1 MFKRVGRSP
10 FSGLSSLFRFKTH
23 FHSSACVKEP
33 KLNSVLIDKTRNIGI
48 IAHIDAGK
56 TTTTERM
63 LYYSGKTQRIGNV
76 DEGDTVTDYLPSERE
91 RGITIQLA
99 AISIP
104 WNGHKINIID
114 TPGHADFTF
123 EVTRSLRVLDGAVT
137 ILDAV
142 AGVEAQTEKVWRQAA
157 SLGIPRIAYV
167 NKMDRPGAGFSRTV
181 KEIVS
186 KLHTRAVCINLPYFK
201 VKDSTDFEFSGV
213 LDVIYGKLLVWDPVA
228 DSSGKSVRAIDLNP
242 DDPELALLYE
252 TVAKSRES
260 MVETLGEF
268 DEKVIESFFEHEDYM
283 KVPPKILLEAIKTAT
298 INNDITPVLCGSSF
312 RNMGVQPLMDAVL
325 SYLPSPLQISLPEIT
340 SASSK
345 RMGKK
350 KKKSIV
356 SQSVNVPVEMDK
368 AKGLVINRNNN
379 LTVALAFKVTTHPA
393 RGVMTFFRVYSGK
406 LASNSTIVNTR
417 TGKKIHLRKL
427 MLMHGDVPEE
437 VLTISAGN
445 IGVVAGTDDDIITGD
460 TFVSHGVTHS
470 KSFTEAEAN
479 LTLLPIEIPPPLFN
493 SGIEPA
499 TAGDERY
506 MNDCIK
512 TLLREDPSLH
522 VHFDDDLGQ
531 TVLSGMGELHLEIIK
546 DRLVNDMKAKVRLR
560 DVAVSYKE
568 TVAKPDGSSI
578 SVTSPENPGIF
589 VAVTLDS
596 FEGDAANSAFVEE
609 EGATLLDLDNN
620 IIILEPTATPEVMT
634 KAVEERRW
642 KPEQSLEEL
651 QDTLIQGC
659 ATGLQIGG
667 PMFGLPLH
675 SCVVRITLW
684 NFPVDDKLASAATL
698 LDVARRVV
706 SRAVSSLSEKPG
718 DNFSVLEP
726 IMTTNVYVE
735 SDVLGEV
742 VHDLNN
748 RCQATILSIED
759 EASDSLD
766 TQSWAQDEAEKIY
779 LPEDYTM
786 KSIDKGIKNKKT
798 IVAETPL
805 REMIGYLSR
814 LRSITQGRGVFDMH
828 YQGMR
833 RAVKTRLS
841 AIKSEFTLL

>member
-1 MFKRVGRSP
+1 MFKTIARKPLAGSLYLLPLRSQ
-10 FSGLSSLFRFKTH
+10 FHTSGCLH
-23 FHSSACVKEP
+23 EP
-33 KLNSVLIDKTRNIGI
+33 KLNSVPIDKTRNIGI

-63 LYYSGKTQRIGNV
+63 LFYSGKTQRIGNV

-104 WNGHKINIID
+104 WNGHKVNIID

-157 SLGIPRIAYV
+157 GLGIPRIAYV

-201 VKDSTDFEFSGV
+201 AKGNHDFEFSGV
-213 LDVIYGKLLVWDPVA
+213 LDVIHNKLLVWDSVA
-228 DSSGKSVRAIDLNP
+228 DSSGKAVRAIDLDPEN
-242 DDPELALLYE
+242 PELAPLCE

-283 KVPPKILLEAIKTAT
+283 KIPTQVLQQAIREAT
-298 INNDITPVLCGSSF
+298 IRNQITPVLCGSSF
-312 RNMGVQPLMDAVL
+312 RNMGVQPLLDAVV
-325 SYLPSPLQISLPEIT
+325 SYLPSPLQTSLPEIT
-340 SASSK
+340 SSSSK
-345 RMGKK
+345 RVGKK
-350 KKKSIV
+350 KKKSVV
-356 SQSVNVPVEMDK
+356 SQTVDVAVEM
-368 AKGLVINRNNN
+368 AQGRGLVFNKNAN
-379 LTVALAFKVTTHPA
+379 LTVSLAFKVTTHPA

-406 LASNSTIVNTR
+406 LTSNSTVINTR

-437 VLTISAGN
+437 VQAISAGN
-445 IGVVAGTDDDIITGD
+445 IGVVAGTDDDIVTGD
-460 TFVSHGVTHS
+460 TFVSHGATHS
-470 KSFTEAEAN
+470 KSFNETESN
-479 LTLLPIEIPPPLFN
+479 MTLHPIEIPPPLFN

-499 TAGDERY
+499 TAGDERH
-506 MNDCIK
+506 MNECIK
-512 TLLREDPSLH
+512 TLLREDPSLQ
-522 VHFDDDLGQ
+522 VHLDEDLGQ
-531 TVLSGMGELHLEIIK
+531 TVLSGMGELHLEIIR

-568 TVAKPDGSSI
+568 TISKADGSVVTITSAEHPDV
-578 SVTSPENPGIF
+578 SVTVS
-589 VAVTLDS
+589 LDS
-596 FEGDAANSAFVEE
+596 FEGEAAESSFAEE
-609 EGATLLDLDNN
+609 DGAILMDLDNN
-620 IIILEPTATPEVMT
+620 IIVLDPTATPESMVL
-634 KAVEERRW
+634 AVKERRW

-651 QDTLIQGC
+651 QDTLVQGC

-684 NFPVDDKLASAATL
+684 SFPTDDKLAPGTTL
-698 LDVARRVV
+698 LDVGR
-706 SRAVSSLSEKPG
+706 RAVSKAVSTLSEKPG
-718 DNFSVLEP
+718 EPFCVLEP
-726 IMTTNVYVE
+726 IMSTNVYVE

-742 VHDLNN
+742 VHDLNT
-748 RCQATILSIED
+748 RCQATIVSIDD
-759 EASDSLD
+759 EASETLD
-766 TQSWAQDEAEKIY
+766 TQSWAQDEAEKIF

-786 KSIDKGIKNKKT
+786 KSVDTGIRNKKT

-814 LRSITQGRGVFDMH
+814 LRSITQGRGSFDMH

-833 RAVKTRLS
+833 RAVKARLS
-841 AIKSEFTLL
+841 AIRSEFTVM